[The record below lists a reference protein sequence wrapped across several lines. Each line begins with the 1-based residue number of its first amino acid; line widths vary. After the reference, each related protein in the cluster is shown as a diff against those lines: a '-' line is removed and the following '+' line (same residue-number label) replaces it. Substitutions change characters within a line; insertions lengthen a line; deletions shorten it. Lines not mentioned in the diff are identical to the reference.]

1 MFSGC
6 KNLEQIN
13 LKSFNTENGKLFMYM
28 FRDCESLKELDLS
41 SFNTKKAAVMMNIL
55 KTV

>member
-13 LKSFNTENGKLFMYM
+13 LKSFITENGKLFMYM